1 MNCGIIK
8 KNLQKE
14 VTQVRQDNLHDL
26 QEKKEKAIL
35 VLLPE
40 PKEIWQESEL
50 YQELAELSRTA
61 GLEVVDTLL
70 QHRAAPDAA
79 YYLGKGKLEE
89 LRQLCLAR
97 EADCVIFD
105 HSLSPSQLYNLGKA
119 LEVKVLDKTML
130 ILDIFAQRARSK
142 EGKLQVELAQANYL
156 LPRLLGQGINL
167 SRQGGGAKKGGVG
180 TRGPGETKLETDRR
194 RIRQRIQF
202 VQQELKEVQKH
213 RAVQQKSKL
222 RNGLPLIALVGYTNA
237 GKSSLLNC
245 ITDADIYAE
254 DQLFATLDPTTR
266 AFYLPNGSKALLT
279 IQ

>member
-1 MNCGIIK
+1 MARNRIVSGTGGTK
-8 KNLQKE
+8 
-14 VTQVRQDNLHDL
+14 
-26 QEKKEKAIL
+26 
-35 VLLPE
+35 
-40 PKEIWQESEL
+40 
-50 YQELAELSRTA
+50 RTA

-89 LRQLCLAR
+89 LRQLRLAR
-97 EADCVIFD
+97 KPIVLFLH

-180 TRGPGETKLETDRR
+180 TRGPGESKLETDSAPSC
-194 RIRQRIQF
+194 
-202 VQQELKEVQKH
+202 
-213 RAVQQKSKL
+213 RAAHPVC
-222 RNGLPLIALVGYTNA
+222 TA
-237 GKSSLLNC
+237 G
-245 ITDADIYAE
+245 AE
-254 DQLFATLDPTTR
+254 RGAKTP
-266 AFYLPNGSKALLT
+266 GC
-279 IQ
+279 

>member
-1 MNCGIIK
+1 MGR
-8 KNLQKE
+8 E
-14 VTQVRQDNLHDL
+14 PLHDL
-26 QEKKEKAIL
+26 TEQKEKAIL

-40 PKEIWQESEL
+40 PREEWQEEDL
-50 YQELAELSRTA
+50 YQELAELSDTA
-61 GLEVVDTLL
+61 GLEVVDHLI
-70 QHRAAPDAA
+70 QHRSAPDAA

-105 HSLSPSQLYNLGKA
+105 HSLSPSQLYNLGKV
-119 LEVKVLDKTML
+119 LDTKVLDKTML
-130 ILDIFAQRARSK
+130 ILDIFAQRARSR

-156 LPRLLGQGINL
+156 LPRLLGQGMNL

-194 RIRQRIQF
+194 RIRQRIQMI
-202 VQQELKEVQKH
+202 QQDLKEVQKH

-237 GKSSLLNC
+237 GKSSLLNSL
-245 ITDADIYAE
+245 TDDNIC
-254 DQLFATLDPTTR
+254 
-266 AFYLPNGSKALLT
+266 LLRWT
-279 IQ
+279 QPPEPFICPMAAKRY